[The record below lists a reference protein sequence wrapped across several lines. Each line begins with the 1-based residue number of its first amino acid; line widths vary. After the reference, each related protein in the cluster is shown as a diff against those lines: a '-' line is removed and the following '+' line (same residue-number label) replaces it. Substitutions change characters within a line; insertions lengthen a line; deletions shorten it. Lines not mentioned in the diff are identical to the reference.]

1 MDAATVFG
9 ATTALKGNVLRGTPY
24 SFGSG
29 AAITE
34 GRALTGS
41 GTLTFDGSNGF
52 NFIAANS
59 GYGGGLVFDGNHV
72 VASAFPEPA
81 TTALLV
87 AGFFGLIVGAR
98 QLRQRPAGQKTAASA

>member
-1 MDAATVFG
+1 VGAATVFG

-24 SFGSG
+24 SFGS
-29 AAITE
+29 ATTITE

-41 GTLTFDGSNGF
+41 GTLTIDGSNGL

-59 GYGGGLVFDGNHV
+59 GYGGGLVFDGNRV

-98 QLRQRPAGQKTAASA
+98 QLHQRPAGQKTAASA